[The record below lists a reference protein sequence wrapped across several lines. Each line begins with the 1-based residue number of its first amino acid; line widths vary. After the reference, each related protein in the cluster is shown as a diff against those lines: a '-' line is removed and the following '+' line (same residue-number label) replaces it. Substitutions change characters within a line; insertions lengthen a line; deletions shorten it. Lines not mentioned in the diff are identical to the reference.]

1 MVRPRAKM
9 EKGMGLRA
17 SSYELRASS
26 FELRASSL
34 RNPHPNLAQN
44 AGLGWGT
51 RTRRV
56 FQKSALC
63 WDQQFDAPWLVA
75 RGSKLAASSM
85 RSRFEFEFRWW
96 QTVIS
101 GSFLPQ
107 LHSVLH
113 FAQLLEPVN

>member
-34 RNPHPNLAQN
+34 RNPHPNLAQK
-44 AGLGWGT
+44 ARLGWGT
-51 RTRRV
+51 RKRRV

-63 WDQQFDAPWLVA
+63 WDQQCDAPWLVA
-75 RGSKLAASSM
+75 RGSRLAASSM

-96 QTVIS
+96 QTVIF

-107 LHSVLH
+107 LSFFFPFSQPLH
-113 FAQLLEPVN
+113 P